1 MLLQTTHLLP
11 RLLEQSQPPQAQPS
25 RPCEACPALGPSLS
39 SPTPPSPLVSL
50 TGSCVLC
57 LCPRC
62 PLGLGISLLRPSP
75 EHRGSVSFLRELLW
89 QEELPCGT
97 RSQRHTSFPHAA
109 RGTCTFI
116 TFAWF
121 YNQCPCLSC
130 CHLTCQNTASLNVA
144 PFLSPL
150 LLAHNKSL
158 RNLCWMTEWIFSSL
172 SPSPTN
178 YQRPVYPSRCQKNPV
193 GVRWLQTQQYIW
205 HLDSTPSQKNEKL
218 GNKKRKATMP
228 DELVRSEW
236 SEATQSC
243 PTLWRPHGL
252 QPTRL
257 LSPWNFPGKNT
268 RASWRKSMQKAF
280 HKL

>member
-1 MLLQTTHLLP
+1 M
-11 RLLEQSQPPQAQPS
+11 
-25 RPCEACPALGPSLS
+25 
-39 SPTPPSPLVSL
+39 
-50 TGSCVLC
+50 
-57 LCPRC
+57 
-62 PLGLGISLLRPSP
+62 
-75 EHRGSVSFLRELLW
+75 
-89 QEELPCGT
+89 
-97 RSQRHTSFPHAA
+97 
-109 RGTCTFI
+109 CTFI

-158 RNLCWMTEWIFSSL
+158 RNLYWMTEWILSSL

-178 YQRPVYPSRCQKNPV
+178 YQRPVYPSRCQKKSS
-193 GVRWLQTQQYIW
+193 RCEMTTDITIYM
-205 HLDSTPSQKNEKL
+205 TPRLHSFTKKWKIRKQK
-218 GNKKRKATMP
+218 KKRKATMP

-268 RASWRKSMQKAF
+268 GVSWRKSMQKAF

>member
-158 RNLCWMTEWIFSSL
+158 RNLCWMTEWILSSL

-205 HLDSTPSQKNEKL
+205 HLDSTPSQKKMKNKETKKEKL
-218 GNKKRKATMP
+218 LCQM
-228 DELVRSEW
+228 S
-236 SEATQSC
+236 
-243 PTLWRPHGL
+243 
-252 QPTRL
+252 
-257 LSPWNFPGKNT
+257 
-268 RASWRKSMQKAF
+268 
-280 HKL
+280 